1 MRICLMIE
9 GQEGVSWEQWLAL
22 ALAAEQAE
30 LDGLF
35 RSDHYRSIHRGD
47 PAGSLDAW
55 ATLAALAARTSRIRL
70 GTLVSP
76 TSFRPVSVLAK
87 SVVTVDEISG
97 GRVELGIGAGWFEP
111 DHDAYGFPFGT
122 VGERMSEFE
131 RQLEEINRQWTS
143 ADDVWPKPVQKP
155 RPPIIVGGGA
165 KPRSVRAAVAFADE
179 YNTVVPTLEQA
190 RERCAIV
197 REAAVAAGRELR
209 ARPRRGR
216 GPRPSARMG
225 RILEDRPP
233 AGAGGHGR
241 GGRADAARVRGGR
254 RRARDAAAPPPRGR
268 RDGRAAR
275 RARPSARGLTGSPRR
290 RVVGQTPEDG
300 LNAGRRRGEASP
312 GNRQKRA
319 RRHQERPRNARSD
332 AEMWAGEAGVTF
344 QLLKPLSSFRRLYS
358 PRCRPL
364 SPRVPPRRP
373 PFDRSRG
380 LRAGCSGSPSTRAR
394 ARRTWRGSSTFRCR
408 PCITC

>member
-22 ALAAEQAE
+22 ALAAERAE

-197 REAAVAAGRELR
+197 REAAVAAGREPLRFSMMTTCVLGRDEGEVRDRLR
-209 ARPRRGR
+209 AWDESSKIDHRPELAGTVEAVAQTLREYEAVGVER
-216 GPRPSARMG
+216 AM
-225 RILEDRPP
+225 LQHLHHEDVEMV
-233 AGAGGHGR
+233 A
-241 GGRADAARVRGGR
+241 
-254 RRARDAAAPPPRGR
+254 
-268 RDGRAAR
+268 
-275 RARPSARGLTGSPRR
+275 L
-290 RVVGQTPEDG
+290 
-300 LNAGRRRGEASP
+300 LGE
-312 GNRQKRA
+312 
-319 RRHQERPRNARSD
+319 
-332 AEMWAGEAGVTF
+332 
-344 QLLKPLSSFRRLYS
+344 L
-358 PRCRPL
+358 
-364 SPRVPPRRP
+364 
-373 PFDRSRG
+373 
-380 LRAGCSGSPSTRAR
+380 AR
-394 ARRTWRGSSTFRCR
+394 ALAD
-408 PCITC
+408 